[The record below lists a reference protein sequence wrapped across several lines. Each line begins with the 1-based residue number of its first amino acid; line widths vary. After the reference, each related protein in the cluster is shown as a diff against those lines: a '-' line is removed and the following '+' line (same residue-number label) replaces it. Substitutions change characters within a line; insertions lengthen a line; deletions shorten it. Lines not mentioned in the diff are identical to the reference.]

1 MILDDRRRNER
12 RNPGLRVG
20 GADHFA
26 CRHFQLRGR
35 DQLVTGIHARRT
47 SANQLRRAET
57 GQNDEFK
64 CVGVGGTL
72 NHVALSR
79 VRNPFA
85 SVFECGKGRSA
96 ATGLTGLTT
105 SAGLPG
111 PTAGPSI
118 AVAASAAGAAGTTA
132 PGCANAAVTRWR
144 RSRRS
149 RNSV

>member
-1 MILDDRRRNER
+1 MLDDRRRDER

-20 GADHFA
+20 GAHHFA
-26 CRHFQLRGR
+26 RGDFQLRGR
-35 DQLVTGIHARRT
+35 GQLVTSIHARRA

-85 SVFECGKGRSA
+85 SVCELGKGRSA
-96 ATGLTGLTT
+96 ATALTALTALTGLTGLTPVRPQ
-105 SAGLPG
+105 G
-111 PTAGPSI
+111 
-118 AVAASAAGAAGTTA
+118 
-132 PGCANAAVTRWR
+132 
-144 RSRRS
+144 
-149 RNSV
+149 